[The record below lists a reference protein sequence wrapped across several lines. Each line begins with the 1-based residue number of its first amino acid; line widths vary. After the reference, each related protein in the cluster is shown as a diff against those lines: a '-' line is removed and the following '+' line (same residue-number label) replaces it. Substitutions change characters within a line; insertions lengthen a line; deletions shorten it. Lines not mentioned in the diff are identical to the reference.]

1 MKKKYVAHLAG
12 VMENLRAMNV
22 LLDAERLAVSN
33 GDYDRLVQVADEKTR
48 LMESFQIDGAIAS
61 EVREL
66 LQEVLQKSTDN
77 GMMVESALRFWR
89 KAHQQLMHQYI
100 GGEVDSSPFAAGGRQ

>member
-1 MKKKYVAHLAG
+1 MKQKNVAHLAG
-12 VMENLRAMNV
+12 IMANLRAMNV
-22 LLDAERLAVSN
+22 LLDAERLAVSS
-33 GDYDRLVQVADEKTR
+33 GDYDRLVQIADEKTR

-61 EVREL
+61 EAREL

-77 GMMVESALRFWR
+77 GMMVEGALRFWR

-100 GGEVDSSPFAAGGRQ
+100 DGAIDSSPFAAGG